1 MARRSRPLHTKLG
14 HYRPHD
20 PLLRLPFAADNAAM
34 QTEPPKAD
42 SENRKRRWFQFSLR
56 TLMIFT
62 VVRAIGS
69 AWVARK
75 MERKRKEREAVN
87 AITKLGG
94 EAYWD
99 YQRIPAK
106 VGRGWRP
113 EGAEPKGPVWLRKLL
128 GENFFSEVE
137 CVYAVGGLEN
147 LKELPHLRELRLMS
161 GGIADADLVNLKGLA
176 ELTSLGLIDT
186 RVTDAAVKDLRKALP
201 NCDVFV
207 VHQNIPGEPRPA
219 DRSPDAK

>member
-1 MARRSRPLHTKLG
+1 
-14 HYRPHD
+14 
-20 PLLRLPFAADNAAM
+20 M
-34 QTEPPKAD
+34 QNETPKAD
-42 SENRKRRWFQFSLR
+42 PPKRKRRWFQFSLR
-56 TLMIFT
+56 SLLMFT
-62 VVRAIGS
+62 VVCAIGS

-75 MERKRKEREAVN
+75 IELKRKELEAVR
-87 AITKLGG
+87 AITKLQG

-106 VGRGWRP
+106 VGRAWRP
-113 EGAEPKGPVWLRKLL
+113 EGAEPKGPAWLRKLL

-147 LKELPHLRELRLMS
+147 LKELPHLPELRLMS

-207 VHQNIPGEPRPA
+207 VHQDIPPPVAKSSSANPEQPKPV
-219 DRSPDAK
+219 DRSPNSP